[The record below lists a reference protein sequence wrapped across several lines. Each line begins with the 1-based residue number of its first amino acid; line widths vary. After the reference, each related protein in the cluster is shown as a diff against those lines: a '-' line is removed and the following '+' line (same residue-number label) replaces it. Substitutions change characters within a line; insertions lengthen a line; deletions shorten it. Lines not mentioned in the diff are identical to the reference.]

1 MGGSTIARHALKP
14 LKPPQKVEI
23 TVNISMHDCMA
34 CLGENVLS
42 LSALYVRYVIVAFAD
57 DNKIC
62 LSYLRSIC

>member
-1 MGGSTIARHALKP
+1 
-14 LKPPQKVEI
+14 
-23 TVNISMHDCMA
+23 MHDCMA